1 VYQDPNWDWRTFEL
15 ERDSAKAHEID
26 KDVDELDP
34 HLAAFAEHG
43 GKLLIYH
50 GWADQQVAP
59 GSSIEFYKSVMSLSG
74 PEKSSTILQNSC
86 SIVLM
91 VQPRQEASRRLFD
104 LAEQQQGYFTTKQA
118 KAAGFAENTHPYH
131 VQAGNWV
138 REHRGIYRLALFP
151 VTDRPDLALWSLW
164 SKNRKE
170 EVEGVYS
177 HQTAISLHELS
188 DLNPAR
194 LHMTVPTNFRR
205 NSEIPGVLI
214 LHHGN
219 LTESDIQSGPGYQ
232 YTRPLRTIIDL
243 IEAGTVE
250 RNFIRQAVRQAVD
263 RGLITRQ
270 QIQKATMSEPARGFI
285 EEAISRATK

>member
-1 VYQDPNWDWRTFEL
+1 MAN
-15 ERDSAKAHEID
+15 
-26 KDVDELDP
+26 
-34 HLAAFAEHG
+34 
-43 GKLLIYH
+43 
-50 GWADQQVAP
+50 
-59 GSSIEFYKSVMSLSG
+59 
-74 PEKSSTILQNSC
+74 
-86 SIVLM
+86 
-91 VQPRQEASRRLFD
+91 PRQEASYRLFD

-131 VQAGNWV
+131 VQAGNWI

-194 LHMTVPTNFRR
+194 LHMTVPIHFRR
-205 NSEIPGVLI
+205 NSDIPGVLI
-214 LHHGN
+214 LHHGDLPEN
-219 LTESDIQSGPGYQ
+219 DVQSGPGYR
-232 YTRPLRTIIDL
+232 YTRPLRTILDL

-250 RNFIRQAVRQAVD
+250 RDFIRQAVIQAFE
-263 RGLITRQ
+263 RGLIHPQ
-270 QIQKATMSEPARGFI
+270 QVQNARMSDPSREII
-285 EEAISRATK
+285 EEAISWATK